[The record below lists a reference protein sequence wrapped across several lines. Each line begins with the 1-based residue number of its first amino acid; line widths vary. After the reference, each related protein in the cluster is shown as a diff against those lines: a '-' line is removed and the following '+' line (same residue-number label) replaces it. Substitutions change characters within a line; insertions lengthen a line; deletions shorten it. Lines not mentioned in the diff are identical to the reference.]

1 MKKLSF
7 LAILAAMMFAFSGCN
22 TISGIG
28 KDVSAVGR
36 SVDHAATKTSA
47 KISSKTSS
55 SSSSSQSAESSA
67 EPK

>member
-7 LAILAAMMFAFSGCN
+7 LAILAAMMLAFSGCN

-55 SSSSSQSAESSA
+55 SGSSSQPAESSA